1 MTATLLH
8 LINPEKNQKRFYLVM
23 IGPTLVDP
31 FAVTRWWGRI
41 DGHSRE
47 MITPCESERE
57 AEEVAKKLVEKKIKK
72 GYIPVVIPERI
83 KNEQS

>member
-1 MTATLLH
+1 MSNTLLH

-23 IGPTLVDP
+23 TGPTIFEP

-41 DGHSRE
+41 DGHSQE
-47 MITPCESERE
+47 MITPCTSE
-57 AEEVAKKLVEKKIKK
+57 AEAQEVAKKLVEKKIKK

-83 KNEQS
+83 K